1 MKLIAKISL
10 LAVLIIST
18 AVNAYVLIGWS
29 WQYNN
34 IVFHTGFNSGE
45 DGTSAASYQS
55 ALNNAINS
63 WNSKSNF
70 QYEIN
75 SAYIDPCA
83 TGDDNSVSFE
93 SDICGTAFGS
103 GVLAVAHT
111 SYYSNSGNTL
121 YSDIIFNSAKNWSI
135 HNNTGFFSEI
145 FDPYDF
151 QRVALH
157 EVGHTLGLDHESTNY
172 PIMYPSYQ
180 NSVTTL
186 QTDDINGIRAIYGFG
201 NPTDDYADDTS
212 AATAINFATDVSGS
226 IEVGGDDDYFRISVP
241 AGGGDLDIY
250 STGSTDTY
258 GYLLDSSGSIIA
270 ENNDSG
276 TDSNFKITRTLSVGT
291 YYIRVRG
298 NYFAT
303 TGTYTV
309 RANIAIQTPAAPI
322 ATVQSIDQI
331 NLLWTSVNSATYYR
345 LYNDNTQIYA
355 GANLSY
361 NNIGLVSNTTYTY
374 TLQACINSNIDT
386 CSAQSAASIA
396 TTQAII
402 LRIFVIGDNSG
413 VIRGAI
419 IADGINCGTNNDDCS
434 QTYVQNTQV
443 QLTANANSNYSFGG
457 WSSDCSGTDNP
468 LTVIMDSS
476 KLCSASFAFM
486 ADTEPNQFTFTSQA
500 DVAIN
505 TTITS
510 NPAIISGINTATTT
524 VISNGEYSING
535 GTFSSNNGMVSNG
548 NIVSVRHTSSSNYSS
563 NKSSTLTIG
572 SISANF
578 VSSTQA
584 IPTYTLTTSATNG
597 NISANGISC
606 GTDCTET
613 YNENTSIALTAT
625 ADNGYDFSSW
635 SGDCSGTDNPLTI
648 NIDSDKSCSANF
660 IISAPNIAFSPA
672 TITAVVGTNIDIT
685 ATNDGGTATYSISPA
700 LSEGLSF
707 ATNTGTISGTPS
719 ATATLQIYT
728 ITASNITNSD
738 SATLSITVN
747 IEVPNISLS
756 TTTIT
761 ATARSAISNI
771 TVTNSG
777 GDATY
782 SISPAIDN
790 ALSFDTTD
798 GTISGTPANA
808 ATNVVWT
815 ITASNI
821 SGNSTAT
828 VNITVNPAAPDI
840 SLSTTTVVASV
851 ATAITAITVSNDGGT
866 ATYSISPALSEGLSF
881 ATNTGTISGTPSI
894 TATLQVYTITASNV
908 TNSDS
913 ATLSITVNPAAI
925 TFSLDIDGNG
935 SLSSSNDGLIIF
947 KYLLNP
953 NSNNLHTTIAGDVIE
968 SRKTTAQLKAYLD
981 DAMTILDID
990 GNGSLSSSNDG
1001 LVIFKY
1007 LLNPNSNNLHTTI
1020 AGDVIDGRKTTTEL
1034 KAYLDKYK

>member
-10 LAVLIIST
+10 LAILIIST
-18 AVNAYVLIGWS
+18 AVNAYVLGGWS

-63 WNSKSNF
+63 WDGKSNF

-83 TGDDNSVSFE
+83 AGDDNSVSFE
-93 SDICGTAFGS
+93 SDVCGTAFGS
-103 GVLAVAHT
+103 SGVLAVART
-111 SYYSNSGNTL
+111 SYYSNGNTF

-151 QRVALH
+151 QRIALH
-157 EVGHTLGLDHESTNY
+157 EVGHTLGLDHEEGNAS
-172 PIMYPSYQ
+172 IMYPSYQ

-298 NYFAT
+298 NYFVT

-355 GANLSY
+355 GTNLSY
-361 NNIGLVSNTTYTY
+361 NNTGLVSNTTYTY

-386 CSAQSAASIA
+386 CSVQSAASIA

-419 IADGINCGTNNDDCS
+419 IADGINCGAINDDCS

-443 QLTANANSNYSFGG
+443 QLAANANNNYSFSG

-468 LTVIMDSS
+468 LTVIMDNS

-486 ADTEPNQFTFTSQA
+486 ADTEPNQFAFTSQA

-505 TTITS
+505 TAITS
-510 NPAIISGINTATTT
+510 NPVIISGINTATTT

-535 GTFSSNNGMVSNG
+535 GAFSSNNGMVSNG
-548 NIVSVRHTSSSNYSS
+548 NIVSVRHISSSNYST

-572 SISANF
+572 GISANF

-584 IPTYTLTTSATNG
+584 ISTYTLTTSATNG

-648 NIDSDKSCSANF
+648 NMDSDKSCSANF

-672 TITAVVGTNIDIT
+672 VINAVVGIYVDIT

-707 ATNTGTISGTPS
+707 ATNTGAISGTPS
-719 ATATLQIYT
+719 TTATLQ
-728 ITASNITNSD
+728 
-738 SATLSITVN
+738 
-747 IEVPNISLS
+747 
-756 TTTIT
+756 
-761 ATARSAISNI
+761 
-771 TVTNSG
+771 
-777 GDATY
+777 
-782 SISPAIDN
+782 
-790 ALSFDTTD
+790 
-798 GTISGTPANA
+798 
-808 ATNVVWT
+808 VWT
-815 ITASNI
+815 ITATN
-821 SGNSTAT
+821 
-828 VNITVNPAAPDI
+828 V
-840 SLSTTTVVASV
+840 
-851 ATAITAITVSNDGGT
+851 GGT
-866 ATYSISPALSEGLSF
+866 
-881 ATNTGTISGTPSI
+881 
-894 TATLQVYTITASNV
+894 
-908 TNSDS
+908 DS
-913 ATLSITVNPAAI
+913 ATISIVVNATI

-935 SLSSSNDGLIIF
+935 SLTASNDGLIIF
-947 KYLLNP
+947 KYLLNS
-953 NSNNLHTTIAGDVIE
+953 NANNLHTTISSNAMEGRE
-968 SRKTTAQLKAYLD
+968 TTPELKAYLD
-981 DAMTILDID
+981 DARYILDVD
-990 GNGSLSSSNDG
+990 GNGSFTASNDG
-1001 LVIFKY
+1001 LIIFKY
-1007 LLNPNSNNLHTTI
+1007 LLNSNANNLHTTI
-1020 AGDVIDGRKTTTEL
+1020 SSNAIEGRKTTTEL
-1034 KAYLDKYK
+1034 KAYLDIYK

>member
-10 LAVLIIST
+10 LAILIIST
-18 AVNAYVLIGWS
+18 AVNAYVLGGWS

-63 WNSKSNF
+63 WDGKSNF

-83 TGDDNSVSFE
+83 AGDDNSVSFE
-93 SDICGTAFGS
+93 SDVCGTAFGS
-103 GVLAVAHT
+103 SGVLAVART
-111 SYYSNSGNTL
+111 SYYSNGNTF

-151 QRVALH
+151 QRIALH
-157 EVGHTLGLDHESTNY
+157 EVGHTLGLDHESTNS
-172 PIMYPSYQ
+172 PIMHPSYQ

-322 ATVQSIDQI
+322 ATVQSINQI

-355 GANLSY
+355 GTDLSY
-361 NNIGLVSNTTYTY
+361 NNTGLVSNTTYTY

-386 CSAQSAASIA
+386 CSVQSAASIA

-413 VIRGAI
+413 VIRGTI

-443 QLTANANSNYSFGG
+443 QLAANSNSNYSFSG

-505 TTITS
+505 TAITS
-510 NPAIISGINTATTT
+510 NPVIISGINTATTT

-548 NIVSVRHTSSSNYSS
+548 NIVRVRHTSSSNYST

-635 SGDCSGTDNPLTI
+635 SGDCSGADNPLTI
-648 NIDSDKSCSANF
+648 NMDSNKSCSANF

-672 TITAVVGTNIDIT
+672 TITAVVGIYVDIT

-707 ATNTGTISGTPS
+707 ATNTGAISGTPS
-719 ATATLQIYT
+719 TTATLQ
-728 ITASNITNSD
+728 
-738 SATLSITVN
+738 
-747 IEVPNISLS
+747 
-756 TTTIT
+756 
-761 ATARSAISNI
+761 
-771 TVTNSG
+771 
-777 GDATY
+777 
-782 SISPAIDN
+782 
-790 ALSFDTTD
+790 
-798 GTISGTPANA
+798 
-808 ATNVVWT
+808 VWT
-815 ITASNI
+815 ITATN
-821 SGNSTAT
+821 
-828 VNITVNPAAPDI
+828 V
-840 SLSTTTVVASV
+840 
-851 ATAITAITVSNDGGT
+851 GGT
-866 ATYSISPALSEGLSF
+866 
-881 ATNTGTISGTPSI
+881 
-894 TATLQVYTITASNV
+894 
-908 TNSDS
+908 DS
-913 ATLSITVNPAAI
+913 ATISIVVNATI

-935 SLSSSNDGLIIF
+935 SLSASNDGLVIFKYLLNSNANNLHTTISSNAMEGRKTTPELKTYLDDARYILDIDGNGSLSASNDGLIIF
-947 KYLLNP
+947 KYLLNS
-953 NSNNLHTTIAGDVIE
+953 NANNLHTTISSNAIE
-968 SRKTTAQLKAYLD
+968 GRKTTTQLKAYLD
-981 DAMTILDID
+981 I
-990 GNGSLSSSNDG
+990 
-1001 LVIFKY
+1001 
-1007 LLNPNSNNLHTTI
+1007 
-1020 AGDVIDGRKTTTEL
+1020 
-1034 KAYLDKYK
+1034 YK